1 MDNNYLFNIVVLV
14 FNKLNKDIEDYIETS
29 LSEGLEV
36 RLYVRG
42 REGFG
47 IGDVIPPEVKKDFDN
62 QNTSEVLAVTDD
74 AGAARE
80 LRKLGLAV
88 TGYQAEGEP
97 LTHFS
102 VNYVVSELAMV
113 EDDYFNLIYMRAH
126 NIPLLIACTERTII
140 REMTVDDLPAMYE
153 LYSDEAVAKW
163 VEPLYEYEKE
173 LEFTKAYIE
182 NVYSF
187 YGYGLWLVFDK
198 KTGELIGRA
207 GISVREID
215 GEKRCE
221 LGYIIRGDRQRQ
233 GMGFEVSTAVMEY
246 AADCLM
252 IDELWLCIEKDN
264 TASIGLGKKLGFTL
278 YGSSVCDGKDCC
290 LYRKK
295 LIHNQ

>member
-36 RLYVRG
+36 KLYVRG

-47 IGDVIPPEVKKDFDN
+47 TGDVIPPEVKKNFNN
-62 QNTSEVLAVTDD
+62 QNTSGVLAVTDD

-80 LRKLGLAV
+80 LKNLGLAV

-187 YGYGLWLVFDK
+187 YGYGLWLVFDR

-233 GMGFEVSTAVMEY
+233 GIGFEVCTAVIEY

-264 TASIGLGKKLGFTL
+264 IASAGLGKKLGFTL

>member
-1 MDNNYLFNIVVLV
+1 MDNNYLFNTVVLI
-14 FNKLNKDIEDYIETS
+14 FNKLNEDINAYIKTS
-29 LSEGLEV
+29 HSEGLKV
-36 RLYVRG
+36 MLYVRG
-42 REGFG
+42 EESFG
-47 IGDVIPPEVKKDFDN
+47 AGDVIPDDVKKRFGGGD
-62 QNTSEVLAVTDD
+62 TSEILAVTDD
-74 AGAARE
+74 ADAARA
-80 LRKLGLAV
+80 LREIGLAV
-88 TGYQAEGEP
+88 TGYQAQGEP
-97 LTHFS
+97 LVHFP
-102 VNYVVSELAMV
+102 VNYVVSELSMV

-126 NIPLLIACTERTII
+126 NIPLLIARTDRTLI
-140 REMTVDDLPAMYE
+140 REMTVDDLPAMYG
-153 LYSDEAVAKW
+153 LYSDAAVAKW

-187 YGYGLWLVFDK
+187 YGYGLWLVFDG
-198 KTGELIGRA
+198 KTGGLIGRA
-207 GISVREID
+207 GISTREID

-233 GMGFEVSTAVMEY
+233 GIGFEVSTAVIEY

-295 LIHNQ
+295 LIRNQ